1 MEFKELL
8 DYGLGIEKALLRF
21 LQKNHGYK
29 IFSQDEDN
37 KTPIDGILQEKD
49 LTPLQVK
56 AISPRIYHRDIG
68 FKKSQWSR
76 YKEFG
81 KSYSKFTC
89 YVLTTLYNPH
99 FDLDYRL
106 YHFDINTTPPT
117 ATDTNFVYIK
127 LDKLNLSDIQ
137 IPIHFQK
144 RIEIIH
150 QQVIRPR
157 MRNDVVGACK
167 NKF

>member
-8 DYGLGIEKALLRF
+8 DYGLGIERALLRF

-68 FKKSQWSR
+68 FKKSQWNLDN
-76 YKEFG
+76 
-81 KSYSKFTC
+81 
-89 YVLTTLYNPH
+89 LTP
-99 FDLDYRL
+99 
-106 YHFDINTTPPT
+106 
-117 ATDTNFVYIK
+117 
-127 LDKLNLSDIQ
+127 NLLVM
-137 IPIHFQK
+137 F
-144 RIEIIH
+144 
-150 QQVIRPR
+150 
-157 MRNDVVGACK
+157 
-167 NKF
+167 